1 MLRGGLCG
9 RPEDPSDLDEIEPC
23 GGSTRPETCCAA
35 ATTSTSQTS
44 APAGL
49 PLPRARW
56 PRRPSLARPRAP
68 RMAPLRPR
76 STPGPRDGVSSRV
89 TCGDATAF
97 PGTRRPSDRAACR
110 RRGVAPTIAHGDLHG
125 PPGHGPARRNTAAAR
140 GRTTGA
146 YVRRFGLGFIAP
158 EFPRQN
164 PNERAND
171 ENNDGMSTA
180 VRALLSAKTTTAGN
194 MTTFNNVEGGA
205 CASRT
210 VQHTAPVSRS
220 PCPVAGYP
228 RVCSRP
234 RRDKQQRPNARA
246 APGAAEHAGG
256 LEARCDYLGM
266 RGGTVVEHVLYCVWL
281 GCDGCGVPGGLTRR
295 VAGRGGERRKKSC

>member
-146 YVRRFGLGFIAP
+146 YVRRLALGFIACSGIS
-158 EFPRQN
+158 ETKSQ
-164 PNERAND
+164 RACQRR
-171 ENNDGMSTA
+171 EQRRHVDGRA
-180 VRALLSAKTTTAGN
+180 GVALGQDDNGGQHDDVQQRGGGRVRITDRAAHGARVEESLS
-194 MTTFNNVEGGA
+194 
-205 CASRT
+205 
-210 VQHTAPVSRS
+210 
-220 PCPVAGYP
+220 
-228 RVCSRP
+228 CSRIP
-234 RRDKQQRPNARA
+234 SGMLKAAARQAATPERPSSAGCRRARRW
-246 APGAAEHAGG
+246 
-256 LEARCDYLGM
+256 ARGQVRLFG
-266 RGGTVVEHVLYCVWL
+266 H
-281 GCDGCGVPGGLTRR
+281 
-295 VAGRGGERRKKSC
+295 ERRHSR